1 MSVKVTIDNKE
12 VEVPKDITIIQACEM
27 ADVEIPRFCYH
38 ERLKIAGNCR
48 MCLVEIEGGPPKPI
62 ASCAMNVSEG
72 MKIKTDSPMV
82 KKAREGAMEF
92 LLANH
97 PLDCPICDQGG
108 ECDLQDQSYIYGKDH
123 SEFTED
129 KRAVKDKNMGP
140 LIKTHMTRCVHCT
153 RCVRFIT
160 DLAGTAELGA
170 INRGEDTEITTY
182 IDKSLTSELSGNI
195 IDLCPVGALT
205 SKPYAF
211 KARSWELKKT
221 NSIDIMDATG
231 SNIRI
236 DSRGNEVMRILP
248 RINEE
253 INEEWISDKARF
265 CYDALKYQRLD
276 KYYIKK
282 NGKLTPASKEEA
294 LEVIKN
300 KFSEL
305 KSEEIAALSG
315 NLSGIYEIF
324 ALKKLM
330 AKIGSDNIDCRSEN
344 SILNSA
350 DRASYVFN
358 SAIENIEESDSCL
371 IIGSNP
377 RVTSPII
384 NARIRKRYLT
394 GQLKIATIGVDAD
407 LTYKYQNLGNNIS
420 ILKDILLGKNDF
432 AKILQS
438 SKRPILIIGEE
449 ILSGDN
455 AQNILPLVKE
465 VAKKYNFIREGWNG
479 FNILHDNASLTG
491 ALDLSFISKNSK
503 IHRKSILDNCKKGKI
518 KALYLLAEDNI
529 DFSNLEETFVIYQG
543 AFGENSAHNADVI
556 IPAPSFAERENL
568 FVNIEGRIQQSNPA
582 IFAIA
587 DVENEELVVADLAQ
601 KLDLDLDFKDT
612 DSLKELLLQ
621 ENPNF
626 ANIDEIFDNQWQ
638 DNQEFEIENIKDAKI
653 SSKKDNFFT
662 SNVVARNSK
671 ILSDCNK
678 SKKDNSV
685 S

>member
-160 DLAGTAELGA
+160 DIAGTAELGA

-265 CYDALKYQRLD
+265 YYDALKYQRLD

>member
-1 MSVKVTIDNKE
+1 MNIKVTIDNKQI
-12 VEVPKDITIIQACEM
+12 EVPKDITIIQACEI
-27 ADVEIPRFCYH
+27 ANVEIPRFCYH

-48 MCLVEIEGGPPKPI
+48 MCLVELEGGPPKPI

-123 SEFTED
+123 SEFNED
-129 KRAVKDKNMGP
+129 KRAVKEKNMGP
-140 LIKTHMTRCVHCT
+140 LIKTHMTRCIHCT

-160 DLAGTAELGA
+160 DVAGTSEIGA

-182 IDKSLTSELSGNI
+182 IDKSITSELSGNI

-236 DSRGNEVMRILP
+236 DSRGNEIMRILP

-276 KYYIKK
+276 RYYIKK
-282 NGKLTPASKEEA
+282 DGQLTIATKDEA
-294 LEVIKN
+294 LNAIKD
-300 KFSEL
+300 KFSSI
-305 KSEEIAALSG
+305 KPEEIAALTG

-330 AKIGSDNIDCRSEN
+330 TKIGSDNIDCRSK
-344 SILNSA
+344 SSVLNIN
-350 DRASYVFN
+350 DRASYIFN
-358 SAIENIEESDSCL
+358 TTIENIEESDSCL
-371 IIGSNP
+371 IVGSNV
-377 RVTSPII
+377 RKISPII

-394 GQLKIATIGVDAD
+394 GQLKIATIGVDSD
-407 LTYKYQNLGNNIS
+407 LTYKYDNLGNNIS
-420 ILKDILLGKNDF
+420 VLKDILEGNNQYS
-432 AKILQS
+432 KILKS
-438 SKRPILIIGEE
+438 SKKPMIIIGEE
-449 ILSGDN
+449 ILNGKSGK
-455 AQNILPLVKE
+455 NILSLAKE
-465 VAKKYNFIREGWNG
+465 IVKKYNFIQEDWNG
-479 FNILHDNASLTG
+479 FNILHDNSSLTG
-491 ALDLSFISKNSK
+491 ALDLGFVSKNDK
-503 IHRKSILDNCKKGKI
+503 IHKKTILDNCNKGKI
-518 KALYLLAEDNI
+518 KALYLLAEDDI
-529 DFSNLEETFVIYQG
+529 DFSSLKETFVIYQG
-543 AFGENSAHNADVI
+543 SFGENGAQNADII
-556 IPAPSFAERENL
+556 IPAPSFTEKENL
-568 FVNIEGRIQQSNPA
+568 FVNIEGRIQSSTPA
-582 IFAIA
+582 IFPING
-587 DVENEELVVADLAQ
+587 VENEEDVIANLA
-601 KLDLDLDFKDT
+601 KKLNLDLEFT
-612 DSLKELLLQ
+612 DSKSLRTLLLKEKIIFSDIDEVFINNWQ
-621 ENPNF
+621 ENF
-626 ANIDEIFDNQWQ
+626 DFNIDD
-638 DNQEFEIENIKDAKI
+638 IKDAKI
-653 SSKKDNFFT
+653 QDNKDNFFT
-662 SNVVARNSK
+662 SNVIARNSK

-678 SKKDNSV
+678 IANSK
-685 S
+685 

>member
-1 MSVKVTIDNKE
+1 MSVKVIIDNKE

-48 MCLVEIEGGPPKPI
+48 MCLVELEGGPPKPI

-123 SEFTED
+123 SEFSED

-140 LIKTHMTRCVHCT
+140 LIKTHMTRCIHCT

-160 DLAGTAELGA
+160 DIAGTAELGA
-170 INRGEDTEITTY
+170 INRGEDVEITTY

-248 RINEE
+248 RINEQ
-253 INEEWISDKARF
+253 INEEWISDKTRF

-282 NGKLTPASKEEA
+282 DGKLTAATKDEA
-294 LEVIKN
+294 LNIIKD
-300 KFSEL
+300 KFSQL
-305 KSEEIAALSG
+305 KAEEISALSG

-330 AKIGSDNIDCRSEN
+330 AKIGSDNIDCRGQN
-344 SILNSA
+344 SVLNSS
-350 DRASYVFN
+350 DRASYIFN
-358 SAIENIEESDSCL
+358 SGIENIEEADSCL
-371 IIGSNP
+371 IIGSNI
-377 RVTSPII
+377 RKTSPII
-384 NARIRKRYLT
+384 NARIRKKYLT
-394 GQLKIATIGVDAD
+394 GQLKIAAIGVDAD
-407 LTYKYQNLGNNIS
+407 LTYKYNNLGDNIS
-420 ILKDILLGKNDF
+420 ILKDILSGDNEYT
-432 AKILQS
+432 KILKS
-438 SKRPILIIGEE
+438 SKKPMIIIGEE
-449 ILSGDN
+449 VLNGKSG
-455 AQNILPLVKE
+455 QNILSLAKE
-465 VAKKYNFIREGWNG
+465 VAKKYNFIQENWNG

-491 ALDLSFISKNSK
+491 ALDLGFISKNSK
-503 IHRKSILDNCKKGKI
+503 IHKKTILDNCKKGKI

-529 DFSNLEETFVIYQG
+529 DFTDLSETFIIYQG
-543 AFGENSAHNADVI
+543 SFGENGAHNADII
-556 IPAPSFAERENL
+556 IPAPSFAEKDNL
-568 FVNIEGRIQQSNPA
+568 FVNIEGRIQNSNSA
-582 IFAIA
+582 IFAI
-587 DVENEELVVADLAQ
+587 DGVENEENAIVDLAN
-601 KLDLDLDFKDT
+601 KLNLDLGFT
-612 DSLKELLLQ
+612 DDRSLRAALLQ

-626 ANIDEIFDNQWQ
+626 ANIDEVFANNWQENQ
-638 DNQEFEIENIKDAKI
+638 DFNIEDIKDGKI
-653 SSKKDNFFT
+653 SAQKDNFFT

-678 SKKDNSV
+678 VENNK
-685 S
+685 

>member
-1 MSVKVTIDNKE
+1 MNIKVTIDNKE
-12 VEVPKDITIIQACEM
+12 LEVPKDITIIQACEM

-48 MCLVEIEGGPPKPI
+48 MCLVELEGGPPKPV

-72 MKIKTDSPMV
+72 MKIRTDSPMV

-123 SEFTED
+123 SEFGED
-129 KRAVKDKNMGP
+129 KRAVKGKNMGP
-140 LIKTHMTRCVHCT
+140 LIKTHMTRCIHCT

-160 DLAGTAELGA
+160 DIAGTAELGA

-276 KYYIKK
+276 KYYIKQ
-282 NGKLTPASKEEA
+282 NGKLKPVTKEEA
-294 LEVIKN
+294 LNLVSN
-300 KFSEL
+300 KLSIL
-305 KSEEIAALSG
+305 NPEEIAALTG
-315 NLSGIYEIF
+315 NLSGIYEIY
-324 ALKKLM
+324 ALKKLIE
-330 AKIGSDNIDCRSEN
+330 KIGSKNIDCRSEN
-344 SILNSA
+344 SILNSS
-350 DRASYVFN
+350 DRASYTFN
-358 SAIENIEESDSCL
+358 TGIENIEESDSCL
-371 IIGSNP
+371 IIGSNI
-377 RVTSPII
+377 RKTSPII

-394 GQLKIATIGVDAD
+394 GELKIAAIGIDAD
-407 LTYKYQNLGNNIS
+407 LTYKYDNLGNNIS
-420 ILKDILLGKNDF
+420 ILKDILEGKNDF
-432 AKILQS
+432 AKILKS
-438 SKRPILIIGEE
+438 SKKPMIIIGEE
-449 ILSGDN
+449 ILNGKLG
-455 AQNILPLVKE
+455 QNILSLSKE
-465 VAKKYNFIREGWNG
+465 IAKKYNFISDEWNG

-491 ALDLSFISKNSK
+491 ALDLGFVSNNAK
-503 IHRKSILDNCKKGKI
+503 IHKKNILENCKKGKI
-518 KALYLLAEDNI
+518 KALYLMAEDNI
-529 DFSNLEETFVIYQG
+529 DFSDLSETFIIYQG
-543 AFGENSAHNADVI
+543 AFGENGAQNADII
-556 IPAPSFAERENL
+556 IPAPSFAEKENL

-582 IFAIA
+582 IFAI
-587 DVENEELVVADLAQ
+587 DGVENEEIIISELAA
-601 KLDLDLDFKDT
+601 KLGFNIGFNDNS
-612 DSLKELLLQ
+612 SLKKILLTQ
-621 ENPNF
+621 NPNF
-626 ANIDEIFDNQWQ
+626 ANIDEVFANNWQ
-638 DNQEFEIENIKDAKI
+638 ENENFNLEDIKDAKI
-653 SSKKDNFFT
+653 SVQKDNFFT
-662 SNVVARNSK
+662 SNIVARNSK

-678 SKKDNSV
+678 SR
-685 S
+685 

>member
-1 MSVKVTIDNKE
+1 MNVKVTINNKE
-12 VEVPKDITIIQACEM
+12 IEVPKDITIIQACDI

-48 MCLVEIEGGPPKPI
+48 MCLVELEGGPPKPV
-62 ASCAMNVSEG
+62 ASCAMSVSEG

-123 SEFTED
+123 SEFDED
-129 KRAVKDKNMGP
+129 KRAVKEKNMGP
-140 LIKTHMTRCVHCT
+140 LIKTHMTRCIHCT

-160 DLAGTAELGA
+160 DVAGTTELGA

-182 IDKSLTSELSGNI
+182 INKSLTSELSGNI

-248 RINEE
+248 MVNEE

-282 NGKLTPASKEEA
+282 DGKLTAATKDDALNAIKE
-294 LEVIKN
+294 
-300 KFSEL
+300 KFSRL
-305 KSEEIAALSG
+305 RAEEIAALSG
-315 NLSGIYEIF
+315 NLSGVYEVF

-330 AKIGSDNIDCRSEN
+330 EKIGSDNIDCRSQS
-344 SILNSA
+344 SILSPK
-350 DRASYVFN
+350 DRSTYVFN
-358 SAIENIEESDSCL
+358 TGIENIEEADSCL
-371 IIGSNP
+371 IVGCNV
-377 RVTSPII
+377 RKTSPII
-384 NARIRKRYLT
+384 NARIRSRYLS
-394 GQLKIATIGVDAD
+394 GQLQIAAIGVDAD
-407 LTYKYQNLGNNIS
+407 LTYKYDNLGLNIS
-420 ILKDILLGKNDF
+420 ILKDILAGKNDY
-432 AKILQS
+432 AKILKS
-438 SKRPILIIGEE
+438 SKKPMIILGEE
-449 ILSGDN
+449 VLSGSVAHDTLSL
-455 AQNILPLVKE
+455 IKE
-465 VAKKYNFIREGWNG
+465 IVKKYDFIKQGWNG
-479 FNILHDNASLTG
+479 FNIMHDNASLTG
-491 ALDLSFISKNSK
+491 ALDLGFVSKNDK
-503 IHRKSILDNCKKGKI
+503 IHKKTILDSCKKGKI

-529 DFSNLEETFVIYQG
+529 EFADLSETFVIYHG
-543 AFGENSAHNADVI
+543 AFGENGAHNADII
-556 IPAPSFAERENL
+556 IPAPSFAQRDNL
-568 FVNIEGRIQQSNPA
+568 FVNIEGRIQKSNPA
-582 IFAIA
+582 IFVA
-587 DVENEELVVADLAQ
+587 DEVENEESVIADLAK
-601 KLDLDLDFKDT
+601 KLNLHLGFSGVE
-612 DSLKELLLQ
+612 SLKTSLLQ

-626 ANIDEIFDNQWQ
+626 ANIDQVFTNKWQ
-638 DNQEFEIENIKDAKI
+638 ENSNFNLEDIKDGKI
-653 SSKKDNFFT
+653 MVKKDDFFT
-662 SNVVARNSK
+662 SNVVVRNSK
-671 ILSDCNK
+671 ILSECNK
-678 SKKDNSV
+678 AMANK
-685 S
+685 